1 VFTAHEFIARVTR
14 RHIPEKCFQ
23 KESIKAL
30 FQPFCM
36 TGRRAE
42 PVMSF
47 DYGFTEYL

>member
-1 VFTAHEFIARVTR
+1 VF
-14 RHIPEKCFQ
+14 KGLS

-47 DYGFTEYL
+47 DYGFAEYL